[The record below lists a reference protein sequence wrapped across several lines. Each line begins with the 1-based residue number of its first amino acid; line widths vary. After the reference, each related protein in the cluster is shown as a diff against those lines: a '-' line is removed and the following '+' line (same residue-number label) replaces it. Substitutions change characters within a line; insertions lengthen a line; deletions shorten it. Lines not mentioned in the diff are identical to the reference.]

1 MKKIPVY
8 AWYFPNWHPGDP
20 LNEQWHGKGWSEWR
34 CVQYA
39 AQRFEGHTIYHP
51 LWGYED
57 ESDPKVMGK
66 KIDTAL
72 EYGVDGFM
80 WDFYWFESTG
90 GYRLKALDAFC
101 EAMKTRKNF
110 KMALM
115 WCNHDPMY
123 VHPASY
129 LNRGRE
135 LLSGDLSAEGFAK
148 GADYIIEKC
157 MTQDWY
163 MTVQHEGKEKLYFV
177 IWALK
182 KLADGLGGV
191 ENARRVLD
199 AFRDKVRKVCGKELY
214 LATYPTSLPGY
225 GNGKPEEI
233 TEYLKAFGIDGCI
246 TYGWPVRPD
255 EGDEWPVVQY
265 SRFVDNGIETFEKYT
280 KNVNLPVN
288 ITVEQGW
295 DSSPRTVPSDMHEQH
310 LGFPYNW
317 ITDHKNPADFK
328 RGLAAAKEF
337 FRSDASTG
345 DFITLSTWNEWTE
358 GNFMEPS
365 VEQGYA
371 YLEAVRDVFG
381 TQEKPL

>member
-39 AQRFEGHTIYHP
+39 AQRFEGHKIYHP
-51 LWGYED
+51 LWGYENEAD
-57 ESDPKVMGK
+57 LAVMGK

-72 EYGVDGFM
+72 QYGVDGFM
-80 WDFYWFESTG
+80 WDFYWFESAG
-90 GYRLKALDAFC
+90 GYRLKALDAFI

-115 WCNHDPMY
+115 WCNHDPIY
-123 VHPASY
+123 AHPASY
-129 LNRGRE
+129 YTKGYE
-135 LLSGDLSAEGFAK
+135 LLSGDLSEEGFAK

-177 IWALK
+177 MWALQ
-182 KLADGLGGV
+182 KLADGLGGI

-199 AFRDKVRKVCGKELY
+199 DFRAKVKKVCGKELY
-214 LATYPTSLPGY
+214 LATYPSTLPINKTGT
-225 GNGKPEEI
+225 PEEI
-233 TEYLKAFGIDGCI
+233 TDALKAFGVDGCI
-246 TYGWPVRPD
+246 TYGWSATPMP
-255 EGDEWPVVQY
+255 GDEWPVMQY
-265 SRFVDNGIETFEKYT
+265 SDYVDKGIKTFAGHT
-280 KNVNLPVN
+280 QRVNLPMN
-288 ITVEQGW
+288 ITVSQGW
-295 DSSPRTVPSDMHEQH
+295 DSSPRTVPSDMYEPDR
-310 LGFPYNW
+310 GSTFGW
-317 ITDHKNPADFK
+317 ITDNKNPADFK
-328 RGLAAAKEF
+328 RALIAAREF
-337 FRSDASTG
+337 YQSDAFTG
-345 DFITLSTWNEWTE
+345 NFITLTTWNEWTE

-365 VEQGYA
+365 VEDGYA

-381 TQEKPL
+381 TQQEPR